1 MRKFLLVLT
10 GLVALAAVALGAAS
24 FAKASAD
31 ATSASALRGQ
41 LDGLR
46 SELTA
51 LRSDLHTTKS
61 ALASAKSEL
70 AGVRSEAAK
79 TSKGT
84 KLGYCV
90 QYFTPQDG
98 NIMSYNMSTGNDD
111 YTNVYGLVENISTP
125 QLVNGV
131 WQCLDGGTFVPLAQ

>member
-10 GLVALAAVALGAAS
+10 GLVALAAIALGAAS
-24 FAKASAD
+24 FAKSSSD
-31 ATSASALRGQ
+31 ATRASALRGQ

-46 SELTA
+46 SELATP
-51 LRSDLHTTKS
+51 RSDLHTTSS

-70 AGVRSEAAK
+70 AGVRSEVAK

-98 NIMSYNMSTGNDD
+98 NIMSYNVPTGNKD
-111 YTNVYGLVENISTP
+111 YTDVYGLIENISTP

-131 WQCLDGGTFVPLAQ
+131 WECPGGGTFVPLAQ